1 MSHGEWELVPPHCGA
16 TGGGTG
22 GWRHHAV
29 LAGGIAPFAQ
39 TGSLARIGTS
49 TAQPG
54 QVLDLQLSGRASKK
68 QSRQQA
74 RDRAPESG
82 ERGSY
87 VHSRL
92 CYRARLW
99 CAVGT
104 SAMRVRPRACGSLS
118 ECPRRGGLARA
129 CGSAILLRGL
139 LPGPSGQQ
147 PHSLRVRSATGG
159 DRAGFCPHIQIWRR
173 VAVTAFWRAHRRVSQ
188 SARRRGNRD
197 TCPG

>member
-1 MSHGEWELVPPHCGA
+1 M
-16 TGGGTG
+16 
-22 GWRHHAV
+22 
-29 LAGGIAPFAQ
+29 APFAQ

-87 VHSRL
+87 VHIRL

-104 SAMRVRPRACGSLS
+104 SATRVLTDACGSLS
-118 ECPRRGGLARA
+118 ECARRGGLARA

-139 LPGPSGQQ
+139 PPGPPGQQ
-147 PHSLRVRSATGG
+147 PHSLRVRSATGC
-159 DRAGFCPHIQIWRR
+159 DAAGFCPHIQIWRGL
-173 VAVTAFWRAHRRVSQ
+173 AVTAFWPSPRGISQ

-197 TCPG
+197 TCQG